1 MKSLVSHSSDESD
14 AQDVFS
20 ELSILAS
27 LEFLKKGFIKRREC
41 ARIARRSYIE
51 RCGRFVGNGRL
62 VRVKNGRRDRKARMN
77 RDTTTLK
84 VKMLS

>member
-1 MKSLVSHSSDESD
+1 VKSLVSHSSDESD

-27 LEFLKKGFIKRREC
+27 LESLKKGFIKRREC

-62 VRVKNGRRDRKARMN
+62 VRVKNGRRDRKAKMN

-84 VKMLS
+84 AKMLS